1 MSTCTL
7 EKIYFT
13 ELPSPIG
20 NLRIVGTESAVSG
33 LYMEAHDDD
42 FSGHR
47 DAVQDG
53 APLFEARRQLEEYF
67 AGERREFS
75 LALAADGTEFQRQVW
90 QALGTIPYGRTV
102 SYGDIARQ
110 IGNPNAVRAV
120 GLANGRNPISIIVP
134 CHRVIGADGSL
145 TGYGGGLERK
155 RFLLAL
161 EMRVLAS

>member
-13 ELPSPIG
+13 EMPSPIG
-20 NLRIVGTESAVSG
+20 RLKLFGTESAVSG
-33 LYMEAHDDD
+33 VFMENHKGEFASLSDAT
-42 FSGHR
+42 R
-47 DAVQDG
+47 DA
-53 APLFEARRQLEEYF
+53 APLSETRRQLEEYF
-67 AGERREFS
+67 AGERQEFS
-75 LALAADGTEFQRQVW
+75 VELAAHGTDFQKQVWLALRA
-90 QALGTIPYGRTV
+90 IPFGQTV
-102 SYGDIARQ
+102 TYGDIARQ

-161 EMRVLAS
+161 EKSQAAT

>member
-7 EKIYFT
+7 DKTYFT
-13 ELPSPIG
+13 EMPSPIG
-20 NLRIVGTESAVSG
+20 RLRLVGTESALSG
-33 LYMEAHDDD
+33 LFMEAHGDD
-42 FSGHR
+42 FAARG
-47 DAVQDG
+47 DAVRDG
-53 APLFEARRQLEEYF
+53 VPLREARRQLEEYF

-75 LALAADGTEFQRQVW
+75 LELAAAGTDFQRQVW
-90 QALGTIPYGRTV
+90 QALRAIPFAQTV

-161 EMRVLAS
+161 EKRVLAS